1 MDFSPASILA
11 YLLVVLAV
19 VAGTYYAY
27 EQGYLDPVIE
37 EVGYVF
43 LSSVP
48 LPPFPWQLFVYAAT
62 LD

>member
-11 YLLVVLAV
+11 YLLVVLAF

-37 EVGYVF
+37 EVGCVF
-43 LSSVP
+43 LSSPPLTVP
-48 LPPFPWQLFVYAAT
+48 PSVLIRLCGT